1 MWARLLRNRRF
12 GSLTLSDLLQ
22 SIVIHGRLLRKRRRP
37 TCQPLCE
44 LKAMSNYESVL
55 SAAAQL
61 PVDDRLRLID
71 ELASSMPDDQPPQL
85 SDAWLREIDRR
96 SNEIDSG
103 AVVTEDWADIRARL
117 FAKHGVDGA
126 N

>member
-1 MWARLLRNRRF
+1 
-12 GSLTLSDLLQ
+12 
-22 SIVIHGRLLRKRRRP
+22 
-37 TCQPLCE
+37 
-44 LKAMSNYESVL
+44 MSNYESVQ
-55 SAAAQL
+55 SAASQL

-71 ELASSMPDDQPPQL
+71 ELASSVPDDQPPRL

-96 SNEIDSG
+96 SDEIDSG
-103 AVVTEDWADIRARL
+103 TVATEDWSDIRARL

>member
-1 MWARLLRNRRF
+1 
-12 GSLTLSDLLQ
+12 
-22 SIVIHGRLLRKRRRP
+22 
-37 TCQPLCE
+37 
-44 LKAMSNYESVL
+44 MSNYESVL
-55 SAAAQL
+55 SAASQL

-71 ELASSMPDDQPPQL
+71 ELASSVPDDQPPKL

-103 AVVTEDWADIRARL
+103 VATEDWSDIRARL